1 MHQNDIRHADFRR
14 IDLNLLVAFDALMAT
29 EHVGLAAERL
39 FIGQPAM
46 SHALAR
52 LRTLLDDELFVRSG
66 KRMAPTARALALGP
80 RVRAWLNE
88 SAHFLLH
95 EEPFDPA
102 LAEGVVRVSIPDG
115 VEALILPPLM
125 AKLRAQAPG
134 VRVRAQLLEVEQLQQ
149 ALDDDEVDIV
159 VVAAT
164 LPLRSWHQ
172 QAKLLQSGFNYL
184 YSPAQLT
191 LPEPATLADL
201 AAQSHV
207 VSSHR
212 GEAASVVDHCFAAH
226 GLTRHVVVSATSLV
240 AVSRLLKQAP
250 LVSVQPALYADLYP
264 QEGIVVGPVRTEP
277 PLLISV
283 DMVWHRRNEQHPL
296 HAHVR
301 GLIGEIA
308 ARLRPSPA

>member
-29 EHVGLAAERL
+29 QHVGQAAERL

-52 LRTLLDDELFVRSG
+52 LRVLLDDELFVRSG

-80 RVRAWLNE
+80 RVRDWLSE

-95 EEPFDPA
+95 EEPFEPA
-102 LAEGVVRVSIPDG
+102 LADGIVRVSIPDG
-115 VEALILPPLM
+115 LEALILPPLM
-125 AKLRAQAPG
+125 AALRAEAPG
-134 VRVRAQLLEVEQLQQ
+134 VRVRALLLEVEQLQS
-149 ALDDDEVDIV
+149 ALDEDEVDIV
-159 VVAAT
+159 VIAAT

-172 QAKLLQSGFNYL
+172 QVNLLHSGFNYL
-184 YSPAQLT
+184 YSPAQLS
-191 LPEPATLADL
+191 LPQTATLADL

-212 GEAASVVDHCFAAH
+212 GEAASVVDHCFEAS
-226 GLTRHVVVSATSLV
+226 GLTRHVVVSATSMV
-240 AVSRLLKQAP
+240 AVSRILLQAP
-250 LVSVQPALYADLYP
+250 LVSVQPALYASLHPHD
-264 QEGIVVGPVRTEP
+264 GIVVAPLPAEP

-283 DMVWHRRNEQHPL
+283 DMLWHRRNARHPL
-296 HAHVR
+296 HVHVR
-301 GLIGEIA
+301 GLISEIA
-308 ARLRPSPA
+308 ARVRSQPA